1 MKHPGVLLILL
12 LLCFWSP
19 TVRAQVADSWVSVSP
34 KGERFTIQMPHSEV
48 VELQG
53 STVEPFAAEA
63 RIYTVRNDGV
73 EYTVWSLVNRASDAP
88 VEIWAY
94 LDICADLVWESLLK
108 PQRDQLLKLPN
119 LATHMS
125 YQRELVASGL
135 PGREYTISL
144 GNKPGLAQFFV
155 TGRRIYVLTV
165 LYADASSAGTRRF
178 ISSFDLKNP
187 GLPVGATI
195 IKDPTLEPPSAA
207 AGQGVGPGSEGKID
221 AGDRNIS
228 GGGPSTGTTGTT
240 GGTDYNRVFTGREV
254 TSKARVLSKPEPNYT
269 DSARKYSVEGT
280 IVLRAVISNSGEM
293 VKIRVVKRLPHGL
306 TERAVAAAR
315 NIRSTPATKDGHPVQ
330 MHIQLEY
337 QFHLY

>member
-1 MKHPGVLLILL
+1 MRHARFLLVLILISSWFQL
-12 LLCFWSP
+12 
-19 TVRAQVADSWVSVSP
+19 VRAQAADPWVRFSP
-34 KGERFTIQMPHSEV
+34 KGELFTIQMPTSDM

-53 STVEPFAAEA
+53 SILVPFQAEA
-63 RIYTVRNDGV
+63 RIYTAKSDGV

-88 VEIWAY
+88 NDIRAY

-108 PQRDQLLKLPN
+108 PQRDQLPKSPD
-119 LATHMS
+119 LASYMS

-135 PGREYTISL
+135 PGREYRITL
-144 GNKPGLAQFFV
+144 GNKPGLAQFVV

-165 LYADASSAGTRRF
+165 LYADASSAGAQRF
-178 ISSFDLKNP
+178 INSFDHKKP
-187 GLPVGATI
+187 GLPIGATI
-195 IKDPTLEPPSAA
+195 IIDPRLEPPSAA
-207 AGQGVGPGSEGKID
+207 AAQGDGPGRAGETD
-221 AGDRNIS
+221 AGGRSSSS
-228 GGGPSTGTTGTT
+228 GGELSTETS

-254 TSKARVLSKPEPNYT
+254 TSKARVLSKPEPSYT

-280 IVLRAVISNSGEM
+280 VVLRAVISSSGEM
-293 VKIRVVKRLPHGL
+293 VKIRVVKSLPHGL

-315 NIRSTPATKDGHPVQ
+315 NIRCAPATKDGHAVQ